1 MNSGKVF
8 FGILAGLAA
17 GAMLGLL
24 FAPEKGSNTI
34 RKITEKGDD
43 FADDLDRKFDQFLE
57 IITKKIDLVS
67 KDISTIAER
76 D

>member
-34 RKITEKGDD
+34 KKITEKGDD
-43 FADDLDRKFDQFLE
+43 FMDDLDQKFDRFLD
-57 IITKKIDLVS
+57 IINQKMDQVS
-67 KDISTIAER
+67 KDISTIAKH

>member
-34 RKITEKGDD
+34 KKITEKGDD
-43 FADDLDRKFDQFLE
+43 FMDDLDQKFDRFLD
-57 IITKKIDLVS
+57 IITQKMDQVS
-67 KDISTIAER
+67 KDISTIAKH

>member
-24 FAPEKGSNTI
+24 FAPEKVSNNI
-34 RKITEKGDD
+34 NKIIENEND
-43 FADDLDRKFDQFLE
+43 FMDELDGKFVHFLE
-57 IITKKIDLVS
+57 IINKKIDHVA
-67 KDISTIAER
+67 KDISIANKRE
-76 D
+76 